1 MMKALRR
8 LFSTQS
14 HLRTLA
20 SAGQYQGMAA
30 DSKQKLNINIRYQ
43 MNSGYE
49 IPVLGFG
56 VNAHFRCLDLF
67 HPFARFHTSWLYQV
81 QGWHQNR

>member
-1 MMKALRR
+1 MKALRR

-14 HLRTLA
+14 HLRSLG

-30 DSKQKLNINIRYQ
+30 DSKQKLDINSRYK

-56 VNAHFRCLDLF
+56 VNSHLRWLDHLIL
-67 HPFARFHTSWLYQV
+67 RFLAVPGSA
-81 QGWHQNR
+81 WHQSC